1 MERLHRTLKAA
12 IMCHADDQWTETLP
26 LVLLGIRS
34 AYKEDLNASTAELV
48 YGETLRIPWEFLEQS
63 SQKDDIQPF
72 LQRLRRRM
80 NNLHPTPAT
89 HHYSQTVFV
98 HKDLKD
104 STHVFTSKRY
114 MSSLATTIQRPL

>member
-1 MERLHRTLKAA
+1 
-12 IMCHADDQWTETLP
+12 MCHADDQWTETLP

-48 YGETLRIPWEFLEQS
+48 YGETLRIPGEYLEQS

-80 NNLHPTPAT
+80 NDLRPTPAT
-89 HHYSQTVFV
+89 RHANQAVFV

-104 STHVFTSKRY
+104 STRVFTSRRY
-114 MSSLATTIQRPL
+114 ASSFAAAIQRPL